1 MLTVILLLLP
11 RSTKPSINES
21 LMIIRLNL
29 LSFSGSSL
37 SMTEMLNVL
46 FVCPEGIVTL
56 YGPGI

>member
-11 RSTKPSINES
+11 RTKPSINES
-21 LMIIRLNL
+21 LMMIRLNL

-46 FVCPEGIVTL
+46 FVCPEEIATL

>member
-1 MLTVILLLLP
+1 MLTIVLLMLP
-11 RSTKPSINES
+11 RTKPSINES
-21 LMIIRLNL
+21 LIIIRLNV

-37 SMTEMLNVL
+37 SITEMLNVL